1 MESLAGWEAEKE
13 KEKQEDVKAEEE
25 RKKEEEEVKL
35 AWWTGELQT
44 WWKKETGVKA
54 DQSFLI
60 VGFGTYV
67 IIICFRALCALW
79 PSNEWNG
86 RKNASWYNAF

>member
-1 MESLAGWEAEKE
+1 MRCSLQNVSAGSCKRRPRACRRRG
-13 KEKQEDVKAEEE
+13 QTRGGGEEE
-25 RKKEEEEVKL
+25 GGGGGEACLVNWGTANLVKK
-35 AWWTGELQT
+35 Q
-44 WWKKETGVKA
+44 TGVKA

-79 PSNEWNG
+79 PSNE
-86 RKNASWYNAF
+86 